1 MESESSVQ
9 GAPPGCALAL
19 VFASRAMADVVTYF
33 VLHPDAAPH
42 FRALQRMTG
51 VSSRS
56 LQHELVRLREL
67 GMIERERD
75 GRLVRFRAVAGH
87 PRWSAFRSI
96 LREFGEPVQ
105 LLRIAVGSV
114 PGVEAA
120 FIYGSCARGDMH
132 PNSDIDVL
140 AVGNALQER
149 ETRLE
154 LAQGTLEA
162 SMLLDRE
169 VNVIRYT
176 PDKLHAR
183 LESRFVSG
191 VLAGPKRW
199 LVGDERVL
207 QQGGAQP

>member
-1 MESESSVQ
+1 MESESSAQ
-9 GAPPGCALAL
+9 GPSSGYALAL

-56 LQHELVRLREL
+56 LQHELFRLREL
-67 GMIERERD
+67 GMIEREQD

-87 PRWSAFRSI
+87 PRWAAFRSI

-132 PNSDIDVL
+132 PDSDIDVL
-140 AVGNALQER
+140 AVGDALQER

-162 SMLLDRE
+162 SMLLNRE

-183 LESRFVSG
+183 QEGRFLSG

-199 LVGDERVL
+199 LVGDETVL
-207 QQGGAQP
+207 QHGGAQP

>member
-1 MESESSVQ
+1 MSSRSE
-9 GAPPGCALAL
+9 PRPGYALAL

-42 FRALQRMTG
+42 FRALQRVTA

-87 PRWSAFRSI
+87 PRWAAFRSV

-105 LLRIAVGSV
+105 LLRIALGSV

-132 PNSDIDVL
+132 PDSDIDVL
-140 AVGNALQER
+140 AVGDALKDYD
-149 ETRLE
+149 TRLT
-154 LAQGTLEA
+154 LAGASLEA
-162 SMLLDRE
+162 SMLLGHE
-169 VNVIRYT
+169 VNVTRYT
-176 PDKLHAR
+176 RDKLD
-183 LESRFVSG
+183 SRREDGFLSG
-191 VLAGPKRW
+191 VLAGPKQW
-199 LVGDERVL
+199 LVGDEAVL
-207 QQGGAQP
+207 DLVKEEAA

>member
-1 MESESSVQ
+1 
-9 GAPPGCALAL
+9 
-19 VFASRAMADVVTYF
+19 MADVVTYF

-67 GMIERERD
+67 GMIEREQD
-75 GRLVRFRAVAGH
+75 GRFVRFRAVAGH
-87 PRWSAFRSI
+87 PRWAAFRSI

-132 PNSDIDVL
+132 PDSDIDVL
-140 AVGNALQER
+140 AVGDELKGQETSLAL
-149 ETRLE
+149 
-154 LAQGTLEA
+154 AAGALEA
-162 SMLLDRE
+162 SMLLGHE
-169 VNVIRYT
+169 VNVSRYT
-176 PDKLHAR
+176 REKLMAR
-183 LESRFVSG
+183 RDTRFLRN
-191 VLAGPKRW
+191 VLSGPKHW
-199 LVGDERVL
+199 LVGDE
-207 QQGGAQP
+207 GALNSVMEDAA